1 MKEKAVLLSFISLIL
16 SIYLINFVSAQFYGG
31 YSLGDILNS
40 VDPSTMILGVMFIVV
55 FALLNKALSNYF
67 GDSKA
72 VGGVVA
78 FSISLLIIYGINLTG
93 LDFEGFFYTFGFS
106 EGILTT
112 VGSLVLIGGFIYLG
126 FKYGFG
132 VVLTLFGGF
141 LIILSFTDFIYETGT
156 TFILGALFLAVGFWL
171 LHKKKRGLVGSDY
184 SNYDI
189 PSGPSSKQIY
199 KQELAERRYNEKVR
213 QAQIR
218 ARAKNIQEIRG
229 VREKRNV
236 AREQKRQQIDQRKK
250 EEYARSR
257 AQTEKENR
265 RREQEKSKEYSK
277 SRAEAEKENRRRE
290 QEKEEIARK
299 IKRRIE
305 RINDKIRALVDEG
318 ADLQRRIGGLDNND
332 PNINEKR
339 TVFNNRLRYTTRNIK
354 ELKDQIKALNKKLKN
369 L

>member
-265 RREQEKSKEYSK
+265 RRERSSFELQKNYNAY
-277 SRAEAEKENRRRE
+277 RYAAEKICKKVGHIPKKGTSEYT
-290 QEKEEIARK
+290 KWK
-299 IKRRIE
+299 
-305 RINDKIRALVDEG
+305 
-318 ADLQRRIGGLDNND
+318 
-332 PNINEKR
+332 
-339 TVFNNRLRYTTRNIK
+339 RYT
-354 ELKDQIKALNKKLKN
+354 QAVKAIENMAKKQKIN
-369 L
+369 LR